1 MARTKVR
8 SIRDPQQPIQ
18 RRLVIHE
25 SSPESSC
32 SKSLDSS
39 VPPTPPADTIM
50 TQSNNEVN
58 TVKGL
63 VVSILVLEVRVGTI
77 CSG

>member
-1 MARTKVR
+1 MVRTKVP

-58 TVKGL
+58 KVKCIFF
-63 VVSILVLEVRVGTI
+63 SILVLYFRI
-77 CSG
+77 DNIFN

>member
-1 MARTKVR
+1 MARTKVP

-58 TVKGL
+58 KVKCIFF
-63 VVSILVLEVRVGTI
+63 SILVLYFRI
-77 CSG
+77 DNIFN